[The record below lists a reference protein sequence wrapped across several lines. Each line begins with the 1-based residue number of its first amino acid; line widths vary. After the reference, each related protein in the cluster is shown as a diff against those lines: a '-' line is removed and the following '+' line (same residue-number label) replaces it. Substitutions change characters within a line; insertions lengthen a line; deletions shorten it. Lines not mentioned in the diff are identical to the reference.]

1 MHKYSGPTKR
11 KHCQGISHQNNF
23 LLIDPKITQPLWAV
37 RRTVKVSIFFWA
49 WKRLNKRKKIRT
61 KQWGRYES
69 VTMETLVL
77 KPLSHVMNASLQRDG
92 EINIEF
98 PTTNELSS
106 KDKTN
111 PKKGIWVTK
120 RYLRSN
126 LFPPGICYLYGCL
139 AGPPKNRKKKPG
151 ENLALIISFVSFSS
165 WFLSRVEPLFFSPG
179 TFYLH
184 RLP

>member
-1 MHKYSGPTKR
+1 M
-11 KHCQGISHQNNF
+11 
-23 LLIDPKITQPLWAV
+23 
-37 RRTVKVSIFFWA
+37 RRTVKVSIFFEIEQ
-49 WKRLNKRKKIRT
+49 KEKIRT
-61 KQWGRYES
+61 KQWGRRYES
-69 VTMETLVL
+69 VTMETLFL

-139 AGPPKNRKKKPG
+139 AGPPKNRKKTWRKLG
-151 ENLALIISFVSFSS
+151 SHYLVCVFFLVVSVT
-165 WFLSRVEPLFFSPG
+165 R
-179 TFYLH
+179 
-184 RLP
+184 

>member
-1 MHKYSGPTKR
+1 M
-11 KHCQGISHQNNF
+11 
-23 LLIDPKITQPLWAV
+23 
-37 RRTVKVSIFFWA
+37 
-49 WKRLNKRKKIRT
+49 NKRKKIRT

-69 VTMETLVL
+69 VTMETLFL
-77 KPLSHVMNASLQRDG
+77 KPLSHVMNASLQSDG

-139 AGPPKNRKKKPG
+139 AGPPKNRKKNPEKTW
-151 ENLALIISFVSFSS
+151 LS
-165 WFLSRVEPLFFSPG
+165 LSRLCLFPRGFCHALSLFFSLLALFIYIDYHKVKN
-179 TFYLH
+179 TDLFSKD
-184 RLP
+184 